1 MKIVDAEYETSVVSK
16 SLPVTTMPEIAIA
29 GRSNVGKSSFINML
43 TARKKLARS
52 SAEPG
57 RTRMLNYFNINKG
70 AFYLVDLPGYGF
82 ARVSDKEKEA
92 WKDIIEYYLTNSK
105 NLKHVYLIVDIRH
118 EPSASDLQLAEY
130 LTYYDIPFTVLAT
143 KADKLS
149 RMAASKAAFVIKNAF
164 PDVDIIVISSENG
177 TGREEVLSHIATIL
191 SE

>member
-1 MKIVDAEYETSVVSK
+1 M
-16 SLPVTTMPEIAIA
+16 
-29 GRSNVGKSSFINML
+29 
-43 TARKKLARS
+43 
-52 SAEPG
+52 
-57 RTRMLNYFNINKG
+57 
-70 AFYLVDLPGYGF
+70 VDLPGYGF